1 MAICITIAIEKGGV
15 GKTATTVNL
24 AGAMARDGKKVLVV
38 DTDVQANSTFLL
50 TGHTLMENVYP
61 KNGLFD
67 MIRAF
72 GILPAKTY
80 ISPTQFENIDIIV
93 SNKSTPLIPNQLS
106 TLAESNQMKET
117 DFLWTSL
124 GEIDEDY
131 DYILIDT
138 PPAHD
143 NILVQSAMI
152 ASDYVIIPVK
162 YEEQCIQ
169 SLVTTYNVMKKL
181 EQDEEI
187 EINLLGILPTTVE
200 QTALTNYY
208 REELAQ
214 GFFKDKMFKTYI
226 RKGNAINESNLYAK
240 PCVLGEKTRNSKPA
254 KDYLAFY
261 EEIRQ
266 MIEADMEEDE

>member
-24 AGAMARDGKKVLVV
+24 AGAMALDGKRVLVV

-50 TGHTLMENVYP
+50 TGHSLIDNNYP
-61 KNGLFD
+61 KTGLFD

-72 GILPAKTY
+72 GIVGTKSYVTP
-80 ISPTQFENIDIIV
+80 SQFENIDVIV
-93 SNKSTPLIPNQLS
+93 SNKSTPLLPNQLS
-106 TLAESNQMKET
+106 TLAESNEMKET

-124 GEIDEDY
+124 SEVDEDY

-162 YEEQCIQ
+162 FDEQCIQ
-169 SLVTTYNVMKKL
+169 SLVTTYNVMQKL
-181 EQDEEI
+181 EKDEDI
-187 EINLLGILPTTVE
+187 EINLLGILPTIVE
-200 QTALTNYY
+200 RTALTTYY
-208 REELAQ
+208 KGELSE
-214 GFFKDKMFKTYI
+214 GFFKDKVFKTQI

-254 KDYLAFY
+254 KDYLALY
-261 EEIRQ
+261 EEIKEL
-266 MIEADMEEDE
+266 IERDMKGE

>member
-24 AGAMARDGKKVLVV
+24 AAAMAKDGKRVLVV
-38 DTDVQANSTFLL
+38 DTDVQANSTFFL
-50 TGHTLMENVYP
+50 TGHTLMENHYP
-61 KNGLFD
+61 KTGLFD
-67 MIRAF
+67 MVRAF
-72 GILPAKTY
+72 GIVETKAY
-80 ISPTQFENIDIIV
+80 ITPTQFENIDVIV
-93 SNKSTPLIPNQLS
+93 SNKSTPLLPNQLA
-106 TLAESNQMKET
+106 TLAESNEMKET

-124 GEIDEDY
+124 SEVDEDY

-162 YEEQCIQ
+162 FDEQCMQ

-181 EQDEEI
+181 EQDEDI
-187 EINLLGILPTTVE
+187 EINLLGILPTIVE
-200 QTALTNYY
+200 RTALTNYY
-208 REELAQ
+208 KEELNE
-214 GFFKDKMFKTYI
+214 GFFKEKVFKTHI
-226 RKGNAINESNLYAK
+226 RKGNAINESSLYAK

-254 KDYLAFY
+254 KDYLALY
-261 EEIRQ
+261 EEIKVL
-266 MIEADMEEDE
+266 IEKDMKGE